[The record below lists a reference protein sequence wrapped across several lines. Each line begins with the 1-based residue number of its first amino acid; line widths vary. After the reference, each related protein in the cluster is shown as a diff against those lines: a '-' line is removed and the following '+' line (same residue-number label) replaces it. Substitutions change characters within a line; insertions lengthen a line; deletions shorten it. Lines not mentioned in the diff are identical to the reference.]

1 MGIQRKKKKR
11 RYYLGIWQLKD
22 LKDPMSNA
30 EAAGSIELDKFMLEE
45 VATEG
50 SDESLMASVAILAEK
65 AAM

>member
-1 MGIQRKKKKR
+1 M
-11 RYYLGIWQLKD
+11 KD